1 MTTRQPSYTQLM
13 ILRCGGSIR
22 TEIENAFP
30 YTEQAHITIRFPRAL
45 LYFEDRKPL
54 ERLQRSLNG
63 LRLPALHPGGRR
75 VAGDRTQRGMFVDS
89 LDADT
94 PVSVTM
100 KTEAGY
106 LPVARAV
113 LGSTVIDL
121 LDRQAAKSFKLA
133 VDQAL
138 YLSRETFPPDSV
150 ADIPMGYALGLP
162 EMGLARDLA

>member
-1 MTTRQPSYTQLM
+1 M

-30 YTEQAHITIRFPRAL
+30 YTEHAHITIRFPRAL
-45 LYFEDRKPL
+45 LYFQCKTPL

-63 LRLPALHPGGRR
+63 LRLPALHPGSRR
-75 VAGDRTQRGMFVDS
+75 LANDRPQRGIYSDT

-94 PVSVTM
+94 PVGFQM
-100 KTEAGY
+100 KTETGY
-106 LPVARAV
+106 LPVARVV

-138 YLSRETFPPDSV
+138 YLGHETFPPDSV

-162 EMGLARDLA
+162 ELGLARDLA